1 MPSTPKKPISSKV
14 PLAPKKRKRIVRP
27 RQVVARQRLNFDQ
40 VAYRNYLIVGGRRVP
55 TNLRPTQLF

>member
-1 MPSTPKKPISSKV
+1 MGTPKKIIQRKC

-27 RQVVARQRLNFDQ
+27 RQVVARQLDFD
-40 VAYRNYLIVGGRRVP
+40 VAAIRNYLLVRGRRVP